1 MITIGDF
8 LVYLNETDFPIITTN
23 KQESFYNIP
32 CSFDIE
38 TSSFYDGD
46 EKRAIMYEW
55 TFGICDQVTCGRTW
69 DEFKVLM
76 QAISVILKLSQKR
89 RLICYVH
96 NLPYEFQFIRKRLE
110 WSKVFLLD
118 DLKPVYAIST
128 LGIEFRCSLK
138 LSNKSLANTAKDLMH
153 HNVEKMVG
161 DLDYSLIRTPLTPL
175 SEKEWKYCENDVR
188 VVLAY
193 IAEKIEQD
201 GNITK
206 IPLTNT
212 GYVRR
217 YCRERCFPELAEDEL
232 VDDVSDSEA
241 IGISRIARSLSRGF
255 YPRECPRG
263 WEDSDEYWLVRLHQF
278 ISRSNDSREISNGER
293 D

>member
-1 MITIGDF
+1 MITSGEF
-8 LVYLNETDFPIITTN
+8 LDYLNSTKFPTVTTN
-23 KQESFYNIP
+23 KRETFYNIP

-55 TFGICDQVTCGRTW
+55 TFGICDQVTYGRTW
-69 DEFKVLM
+69 NEFTVLM
-76 QAISVILKLSQKR
+76 QAVSIILELSEKR
-89 RLICYVH
+89 RLLCFVH

-138 LSNKSLANTAKDLMH
+138 LSNKSLANTAKDLTH
-153 HNVEKMVG
+153 HSVEKMVG
-161 DLDYSLIRTPLTPL
+161 DLDYSLVRTPLTPL
-175 SEKEWKYCENDVR
+175 TEKEWKYCENDVR

-201 GNITK
+201 GDITR

-232 VDDVSDSEA
+232 ADAESDIEPIGVSRIERS
-241 IGISRIARSLSRGF
+241 ISRRF
-255 YPRECPRG
+255 YPRERPRG
-263 WEDSDEYWLVRLHQF
+263 WPDSDEYWLVRLHQF
-278 ISRSNDSREISNGER
+278 ISGCNDS
-293 D
+293 

>member
-23 KQESFYNIP
+23 KREQFYNIP

-69 DEFKVLM
+69 DEFRVLM
-76 QAISVILKLSQKR
+76 QAISVIMKLSQKR
-89 RLICYVH
+89 RLLCYVH
-96 NLPYEFQFIRKRLE
+96 NLPYEFQFIRKRLD

-138 LSNKSLANTAKDLMH
+138 LSGKSLANTAKDLTH
-153 HNVEKMVG
+153 HTVEKMVG

-175 SEKEWKYCENDVR
+175 SEKELKYCENDVR

-201 GNITK
+201 GDITR

-232 VDDVSDSEA
+232 VDELINSETIGVSRTE
-241 IGISRIARSLSRGF
+241 RSLSRGF

-263 WEDSDEYWLVRLHQF
+263 WQDSDEYWLVRLHQL
-278 ISRSNDSREISNGER
+278 ISGGDDS
-293 D
+293 